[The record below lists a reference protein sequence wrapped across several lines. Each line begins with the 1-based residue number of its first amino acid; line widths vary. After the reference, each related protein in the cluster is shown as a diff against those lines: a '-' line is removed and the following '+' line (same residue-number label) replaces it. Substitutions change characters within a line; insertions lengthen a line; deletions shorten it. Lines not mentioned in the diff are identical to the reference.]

1 MTVMEFTTGAVSKP
15 YSKLFAAFF
24 SGLLATTV
32 GLYLGQYVPD
42 AVRLPL
48 WILEIGMIF
57 MMMFVR
63 KRKAVGY
70 MLMYGFMFVSGIT
83 LYTAIGYYVSLLGA
97 GLVLQAFAVT
107 TVSFGA
113 IAVYAMVSKRDFSF
127 LGSFL
132 FVGLIALIV
141 LQLFS
146 VFFPVSSMTAQIYSG
161 LGILIFVGYTLF
173 DFSRLTVHGFGNED
187 IPMIV
192 VSIYLDFVNLFLYIL
207 QFIGIG
213 SKN

>member
-1 MTVMEFTTGAVSKP
+1 MAEFSSQTLRKP

-24 SGLLATTV
+24 SGLLVTTA
-32 GLYLGQYVPD
+32 GLYFGQYVSP
-42 AVRLPL
+42 VYMMPL
-48 WILEIGMIF
+48 MIAEIGMIV

-63 KRKAVGY
+63 KRQSVGY
-70 MLMYGFMFVSGIT
+70 LLMYAFMFISGLT
-83 LYTAIGYYVSLLGA
+83 LFSVISYYASLIGATV
-97 GLVLQAFAVT
+97 VLEAFTVT

-113 IAVYAMVSKRDFSF
+113 IAVYTMVSKRDFTF

-132 FVGLIALIV
+132 FLGLIALLAVGVFGIFIP
-141 LQLFS
+141 FS
-146 VFFPVSSMTAQIYSG
+146 STTMMVYSG
-161 LGILIFVGYTLF
+161 MGILIFIGYTLF
-173 DFSRLTVHGFGNED
+173 DFSRLTVHGFTDKD

-192 VSIYLDFVNLFLYIL
+192 VSIYLDFINLFLYIL